1 MAATVYERDN
11 VDVLNNSLED
21 DGLTSQAFSAQ
32 SLNHSFFNKYGGKLA
47 SNCRF
52 RPSTKVG
59 CNAR

>member
-11 VDVLNNSLED
+11 LDVLNNSLED
-21 DGLTSQAFSAQ
+21 DGLTSQALSAQ
-32 SLNHSFFNKYGGKLA
+32 SLNHSQYGGKLA

-52 RPSTKVG
+52 RPSIKVC

>member
-32 SLNHSFFNKYGGKLA
+32 SLNHSQYGGKLA

-52 RPSTKVG
+52 RPSIEV
-59 CNAR
+59 R

>member
-11 VDVLNNSLED
+11 LDVLNNSLED
-21 DGLTSQAFSAQ
+21 DGLTSQALSAQ
-32 SLNHSFFNKYGGKLA
+32 SLNHPQYGGKLA

-52 RPSTKVG
+52 RPSIKVC